1 MNLLGSIGILV
12 SIAVLIYLAF
22 RGVSILII
30 GPLTAALIVLSNK
43 MVVTTALFSGATS
56 YMGGL
61 GSFVT
66 SYLLIFILGA
76 ILGKYLEDSGAALAI
91 ANSILKVIGRNSA
104 FAVLIA
110 VTLIGAL
117 LTYGG
122 VNVFIVV
129 FTIVALARPL
139 FQALDIAWHIVL
151 APIALGCATFTM
163 AMLPGSPAIQ
173 NIIPTTVLGTTLTAA
188 PLVGIVSTLVVVTF
202 GLVYMKWQL
211 KSATAKGEVFVAT
224 GKELGF
230 EDRELPSLALALIPM
245 IVLIGIILVG
255 SVMEVSNII
264 IPALIV
270 GILVAMGVL
279 NKYIPS
285 HLATL
290 NSGAANAMGP
300 AVFTAAAVGVGTVVA
315 TAPGFKS
322 ILAVIQGIP
331 GGPVVQIAA
340 ITGFMAAVTG
350 SPSGAEGIVMAS
362 FGKAW
367 LATGVAPEVIHRIVA
382 LAAAALGAM
391 PHNGTV
397 FALMGITGL
406 THSQCYKHIFWIM
419 MVGCTLALIS
429 GLIVSVLF
437 Y

>member
-30 GPLTAALIVLSNK
+30 GPLTAALIVLTNK
-43 MVVTTALFSGATS
+43 MVVTSALFSGATS

-76 ILGKYLEDSGAALAI
+76 VLGKYLEDSGAALAI

-104 FAVLIA
+104 FAVLVA

-139 FQALDIAWHIVL
+139 FQALNIAWHIVL

-188 PLVGIVSTLVVVTF
+188 PLVGIVASLIVIIF

-211 KSATAKGEVFVAT
+211 NVAAAKGEGFVAT
-224 GKELGF
+224 GKEISF
-230 EDRELPSLALALIPM
+230 EDRELPSIVLALIPM
-245 IVLIGIILVG
+245 VVLIGIILIG
-255 SVMEVSNII
+255 SAMKIPNII
-264 IPALIV
+264 IPALIA
-270 GILVAMGVL
+270 GILVAMLVL
-279 NKYIPS
+279 HKYIPN

-315 TAPGFKS
+315 VAPGFKA

-367 LATGVAPEVIHRIVA
+367 LATGVTPVVIHRIVA
-382 LAAAALGAM
+382 LSAAALGAM

-406 THSQCYKHIFWIM
+406 NHSQCYKHIFWIM
-419 MVGCTLALIS
+419 MVGCTLALIG